1 MSSKK
6 CHQQVSQHT
15 GNQKWLT
22 HSLSQWVSQW
32 QGHLMSCSGQ
42 LKINLVNT
50 TIKIMFFVAL
60 SFLETVCVIHMTGWQ
75 WCLQSLWI
83 DRRDER
89 IDSRDE
95 RPQKRD
101 AAENIQ
107 PINKVWRWGA
117 MNKKYQQAPTSNNKL
132 KQKIFRQWTINI
144 IGKLWKC
151 EEDEQN

>member
-1 MSSKK
+1 MEICCREIWFIWCKEIAQFVYRLSSSVTNTFQTYK
-6 CHQQVSQHT
+6 CKNKLGKYNYST
-15 GNQKWLT
+15 
-22 HSLSQWVSQW
+22 
-32 QGHLMSCSGQ
+32 M
-42 LKINLVNT
+42 
-50 TIKIMFFVAL
+50 KIMFFVAL

-83 DRRDER
+83 DWRDER

-117 MNKKYQQAPTSNNKL
+117 MNKKYQQAPKSNNKL

-144 IGKLWKC
+144 IGKLWKS